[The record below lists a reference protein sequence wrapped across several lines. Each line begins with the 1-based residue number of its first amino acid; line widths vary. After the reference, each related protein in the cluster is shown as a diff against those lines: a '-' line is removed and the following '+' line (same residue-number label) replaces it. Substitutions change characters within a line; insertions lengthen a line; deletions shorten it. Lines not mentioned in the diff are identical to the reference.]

1 VARIA
6 EAFDAMNSLSR
17 RLSLI
22 ALVISTALIVAADA
36 RAATAA
42 GFMQSAAPRTIATT
56 PPVSETIF
64 VSVAGESPFDRIGL
78 HRLAAGNAHGPLVLF
93 LPGTNMNGELPL
105 DDPRHW
111 LPLYLAVNGA
121 EVWSFDY
128 RTHFIPPQ
136 TAPGALAELRGWTDA
151 LFVSDIGAA
160 VNFILARTGRRQLF
174 VAGFSRGATFA
185 YLYAAAHPEK
195 VSGLMILDGFVLR
208 PAGMAGLK
216 EPGSR
221 AYATDVGGRSLTWDK
236 RKALLEAVIRDPDGP
251 APIAKFRTAAENLD
265 HVVYESKAFGGR
277 GGLANPLGGYS
288 DAVTLARVLITYD
301 RYWPAVQDREDPM
314 PAGMSERLTA
324 AKIPVLAF
332 SSTNIGPHWA
342 ASVKSG
348 ASQTGTKPQ
357 VIVLPGWGHLD
368 VLCGTHAQAQ
378 VYAPALAW
386 LRRHAAAE
394 GPGPAGAPSA
404 GSSAAASRPAP
415 TSRSTGR

>member
-1 VARIA
+1 M
-6 EAFDAMNSLSR
+6 DSLSR
-17 RLSLI
+17 RLKLI
-22 ALVISTALIVAADA
+22 YLVSTALIVATVRFA
-36 RAATAA
+36 AA
-42 GFMQSAAPRTIATT
+42 GGFAQTGAPRAISTN
-56 PPVSETIF
+56 PPVSEIDF
-64 VSVAGESPFDRIGL
+64 ASVAGDSAFDRIGL
-78 HRLAAGNAHGPLVLF
+78 HRLAGNPNGPLVLF

-136 TAPGALAELRGWTDA
+136 TAQTELAELRRWTDA

-195 VSGLMILDGFVLR
+195 VRGLMILDGFVLR
-208 PAGMAGLK
+208 PAGMGGLK
-216 EPGSR
+216 EPPST
-221 AYATDVGGRSLTWDK
+221 AYATDISGRSLTWDK
-236 RKALLEAVIRDPDGP
+236 RKALLEAVIRNPEGP

-265 HVVYESKAFGGR
+265 HVVYESKSFGGR

-314 PAGMSERLTA
+314 SPESGERLA
-324 AKIPVLAF
+324 GSKIPVLAF
-332 SSTNIGPHWA
+332 ASTNIGPQWTAGVKGGA
-342 ASVKSG
+342 ALTG
-348 ASQTGTKPQ
+348 AAPQ

-368 VLCGTHAQAQ
+368 VLCGTQAQAR

-386 LRRHAAAE
+386 LRRHAAVKASV
-394 GPGPAGAPSA
+394 PAAAPLA
-404 GSSAAASRPAP
+404 GSSAAGLRPAP
-415 TSRSTGR
+415 TSRSTAR